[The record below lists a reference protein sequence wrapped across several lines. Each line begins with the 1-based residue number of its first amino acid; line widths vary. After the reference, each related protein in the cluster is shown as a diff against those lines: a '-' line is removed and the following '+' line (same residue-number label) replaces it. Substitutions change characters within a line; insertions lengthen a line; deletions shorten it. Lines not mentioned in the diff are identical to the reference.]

1 MIKIG
6 ERCMKYFIMY
16 LIGINLLAFL
26 AMYIDKRRAQYGKWR
41 IKEHTLFVLAFL
53 GGSIGA
59 IIGMYTFRHKTQKAR
74 FFIGFP
80 VILIAE
86 VLLAILIYNDFIK

>member
-1 MIKIG
+1 
-6 ERCMKYFIMY
+6 MKYFIIY
-16 LIGINLLAFL
+16 LIIINLLAFL

-59 IIGMYTFRHKTQKAR
+59 IIGMYAFRHKTQKAR

>member
-1 MIKIG
+1 M
-6 ERCMKYFIMY
+6 MKYFIMY
-16 LIGINLLAFL
+16 LIGINLIAFL

-86 VLLAILIYNDFIK
+86 VVLAILIYNDFIK